1 MPKPG
6 LGDNMMKLLPTLFTA
21 TMLASAAAAAPLD
34 GQWRVS
40 FDGHPGG
47 PLPFTLEVK
56 PGKAGPQAW
65 IINQPE
71 RLKVEQ
77 VSVTDDSIT
86 LTFPSY
92 NSTLVLKA
100 AGDGS
105 LAGTATVLRATGTV
119 TLPAKAVRGAWRF
132 TPGVVKPAG
141 NVTGRWNLA
150 YGDGRTKGL
159 LLLKQVGAQVSGTVQ
174 LPSGDMRY
182 LSGELNGS
190 QLKLS
195 TFDGSFTNLWMGT
208 LAGDTLKGAQFA
220 ATSRPTGNPFEAK
233 KEKLAS
239 VEAVAVEKPGGER
252 LNFRLPAPDGTMIS
266 LSDARYKGKVVV
278 ISIGG
283 AWCPNCHDEAQ
294 YLGPYAARRQKEG
307 LEMIGLQFEYG
318 SDQARAMRQIT
329 SFKNRYKLIYPMVYA
344 GQPNADDT
352 KKVLGD
358 LAPVKVWPTTIFIGR
373 DGRVKEVH
381 VGWAGPATGALNVK
395 VKKEFDETVS
405 RLLRERA

>member
-1 MPKPG
+1 MKP
-6 LGDNMMKLLPTLFTA
+6 LLTLFAASLAATTA
-21 TMLASAAAAAPLD
+21 TAADLN

-47 PLPFTLEVK
+47 PLPFTLEVR
-56 PGKAGPQAW
+56 PGKAGPEAW

-77 VSVTDDSIT
+77 VSVTGDSIT

-92 NSTLVLKA
+92 NSRLELKA
-100 AGDGS
+100 AADGS
-105 LAGTATVLRATGTV
+105 LSGAATVLRATGTV
-119 TLPAKAVRGAWRF
+119 TLPARATRGAWRF
-132 TPGVVKPAG
+132 TPGAVKPAG
-141 NVTGRWNLA
+141 NVSGRWNLS
-150 YGDGRTKGL
+150 YGDNKVKGL
-159 LLLKQVGAQVSGTVQ
+159 LILKQAGAQVSGTVQ

-182 LSGELNGS
+182 LSGELNGTS
-190 QLKLS
+190 LKLS

-233 KEKLAS
+233 KEKQAS
-239 VEAVAVEKPGGER
+239 VEAVAVEKPGGDR
-252 LNFRLPAPDGTMIS
+252 LSFRLPTPDGQMVS
-266 LSDARYKGKVVV
+266 LADARYKGKVVV

-294 YLGPYAARRQKEG
+294 FLGPYAARRQKEG

-318 SDQARAMRQIT
+318 ADEARAMRQIT
-329 SFKNRYKLIYPMVYA
+329 SFKSRYKLIYPMVYG

-352 KKVLGD
+352 KKVLGS

-381 VGWAGPATGALNVK
+381 VGWAGPATGALNAK

-405 RLLRERA
+405 RLLKERA

>member
-1 MPKPG
+1 
-6 LGDNMMKLLPTLFTA
+6 MMTIFRTLFIAGLCAGFSTV
-21 TMLASAAAAAPLD
+21 ASAAGLY

-40 FDGHPGG
+40 FDNHPGG
-47 PLPFTLEVK
+47 PLPFTLDVRE
-56 PGKAGPQAW
+56 GKAGPQAF

-71 RLKVEQ
+71 RLRVEE
-77 VSVTDDSIT
+77 VTVTGDAIT
-86 LTFPSY
+86 LVFPSY
-92 NSTLVLKA
+92 NSRLELKA
-100 AGDGS
+100 AGNGRLSGS
-105 LAGTATVLRATGTV
+105 ATVLRATGTV
-119 TLPAKAVRGAWRF
+119 VLPARAERGSWRF
-132 TPGVVKPAG
+132 TPGAVTPAG
-141 NVTGRWNLA
+141 NVSGRWNLT
-150 YGDGRTKGL
+150 YGDTKAKGL
-159 LLLKQVGAQVSGTVQ
+159 IILKQTGSQVSGTVQ

-182 LSGELNGS
+182 LSGELNGR

-195 TFDGSFTNLWMGT
+195 TFDGSFTSLWSGT
-208 LAGDTLKGAQFA
+208 LAGDTLKGASFA
-220 ATSRPTGNPFEAK
+220 ATSRPAGNAFEAK
-233 KEKLAS
+233 LERKADMN
-239 VEAVAVEKPGGER
+239 AVAVEKPGGER
-252 LNFRLPAPDGTMIS
+252 LSFRLPTPDGQLIS
-266 LSDARYKGKVVV
+266 LNDARYKGKVVV

-329 SFKNRYKLIYPMVYA
+329 SFRTRYKLPYPMVYG

-381 VGWAGPATGALNVK
+381 VGWAGPATGALNIK
-395 VKKEFDETVS
+395 AKKEFDETVS

>member
-1 MPKPG
+1 M
-6 LGDNMMKLLPTLFTA
+6 MMKHLSTLFAASLLA
-21 TMLASAAAAAPLD
+21 TTAAAADLN

-56 PGKAGPQAW
+56 PGKTGPQAW

-77 VSVTDDSIT
+77 VTVTGDSIT
-86 LTFPSY
+86 LVFPSY
-92 NSTLVLKA
+92 NSRLELSA
-100 AGDGS
+100 AADGS
-105 LAGTATVLRATGTV
+105 LSGAATVLRSTGTV
-119 TLPAKAVRGAWRF
+119 TLPARAVRGGWRF
-132 TPGVVKPAG
+132 TPGAVKPAG
-141 NVTGRWNLA
+141 NVTGRWNLS
-150 YGDGRTKGL
+150 YGDNKVKGL
-159 LLLKQVGAQVSGTVQ
+159 LILKQMGSQVSGTVQ
-174 LPSGDMRY
+174 LPTGDMRY
-182 LSGELNGS
+182 LSGELNGTV
-190 QLKLS
+190 LKLS
-195 TFDGSFTNLWMGT
+195 TFDGSFTNLWTGT

-220 ATSRPTGNPFEAK
+220 ATSRATGNPFEAK
-233 KEKLAS
+233 KEKLATM
-239 VEAVAVEKPGGER
+239 EAVAVEKPGGDR
-252 LNFRLPAPDGTMIS
+252 LSFRLPTPDGQMIS
-266 LSDARYKGKVVV
+266 LADARYKGKVVV

-318 SDQARAMRQIT
+318 ADEARAMRQIS
-329 SFKNRYKLIYPMVYA
+329 SFKSRYKLIYPMVYA

-352 KKVLGD
+352 KKVLGN

-395 VKKEFDETVS
+395 AKKEFDETVS

>member
-1 MPKPG
+1 
-6 LGDNMMKLLPTLFTA
+6 MKSLTTMFAASLLA
-21 TMLASAAAAAPLD
+21 TTAAAAD
-34 GQWRVS
+34 FNGQWRVS

-56 PGKAGPQAW
+56 PGKARADAW

-77 VSVTDDSIT
+77 VSVTPESIT
-86 LTFPSY
+86 LVFPSY
-92 NSTLVLKA
+92 NSRLELKA

-105 LAGTATVLRATGTV
+105 LAGSATVLRATGTV
-119 TLPAKAVRGAWRF
+119 VLPAKAVRGSWRF
-132 TPGVVKPAG
+132 TPGAVKPAG

-195 TFDGSFTNLWMGT
+195 TFDGSFTNLWTAT

-220 ATSRPTGNPFEAK
+220 ATSRATGNPWDAK

-239 VEAVAVEKPGGER
+239 VEAVAVEKPGGDR
-252 LNFRLPAPDGTMIS
+252 LSFRLPTPEGQMIS
-266 LSDARYKGKVVV
+266 LADARYKGKVVV

-294 YLGPYAARRQKEG
+294 YLGPYALRRQKEG

-318 SDQARAMRQIT
+318 ADEARAMRQIS
-329 SFKNRYKLIYPMVYA
+329 SFRNRYKLIYPMVYG

-352 KKVLGD
+352 KKVLGA

-381 VGWAGPATGALNVK
+381 VGWAGPATGALHAK

-405 RLLRERA
+405 RLLKERA